1 MTWVAIVAVGLGS
14 FAFRLGP
21 LLLFQRISLSERG
34 NRLVRQG
41 GMSAIVALIV
51 VSTRNE
57 ATGSVAVPTILAVA
71 AGTVLLFGFAPAW
84 RATRVDPQTA
94 MKSGGRGVVGGDARH
109 RLGRALVVGQVALS
123 LAVPEVFEAAT
134 QKSSRY

>member
-21 LLLFQRISLSERG
+21 LILFQRISLSERA
-34 NRLVRQG
+34 NRLLRQG

-57 ATGSVAVPTILAVA
+57 ATGNVAVPTILAVA
-71 AGTVLLFGFAPAW
+71 AGTVLAARGASMLRLLVW
-84 RATRVDPQTA
+84 
-94 MKSGGRGVVGGDARH
+94 GGGVYASS
-109 RLGRALVVGQVALS
+109 LVVAALF
-123 LAVPEVFEAAT
+123 VH
-134 QKSSRY
+134 